1 MFFFCGQ
8 PRFMRFRFLT
18 LSMMKKPIY
27 YLLLSILC
35 FLGGM
40 RDLHAQDI
48 YYSKERKFS
57 FQNGDFEVVGWSGDR
72 LYTYRASKEGF
83 FLDAYNDSMRL
94 MATVA
99 LDFFPQKIYETKFIN
114 YDDQLTVLF
123 QAVQSNY
130 VVQYAVRLD
139 GRARMMQK
147 PVALDSVKTGW
158 FGPTKSYYSSVVSSD
173 KGRIMIYGLGKAG
186 KSGGLSTILLD
197 KQLNVIGRSQPAL
210 DASISDFTLG
220 QAILG
225 NDGTLYLSGY
235 TEGGSKGYGG
245 EARILRLSPGA
256 QTFQA
261 GVLPL
266 KELYISGM
274 YIKLDDNKNEIYL
287 SAFYALKKSG
297 NIDGVIYGLYNPA
310 SDSMAIFKTIP
321 FDAQMRSA
329 TDERNK
335 KKAFNEF
342 EVRNIIVKNDGGF
355 ILVAENFYMTTRTS
369 YGPGYGGF
377 YSGYYNYNYP
387 GGNASVREYVYG
399 DILVLNYDGEGNRQW
414 HNFIRK
420 EQYSQDDG
428 GLFSSFGMIN
438 SGASLVFLYNDFTSS
453 KSSLSLAA
461 LDVSGKLQLKK
472 LNAGSG
478 TDGDWLPRS
487 GKQTDATELVVPVLR
502 KNNLAFAKL
511 AF

>member
-139 GRARMMQK
+139 GSARMMQK

-186 KSGGLSTILLD
+186 KSGAAVSPRWML
-197 KQLNVIGRSQPAL
+197 RSP
-210 DASISDFTLG
+210 TLPW
-220 QAILG
+220 
-225 NDGTLYLSGY
+225 DRLYLATTVPY
-235 TEGGSKGYGG
+235 TCRVIPK
-245 EARILRLSPGA
+245 AD
-256 QTFQA
+256 
-261 GVLPL
+261 L
-266 KELYISGM
+266 KDM
-274 YIKLDDNKNEIYL
+274 AAK
-287 SAFYALKKSG
+287 
-297 NIDGVIYGLYNPA
+297 PA
-310 SDSMAIFKTIP
+310 S
-321 FDAQMRSA
+321 
-329 TDERNK
+329 
-335 KKAFNEF
+335 
-342 EVRNIIVKNDGGF
+342 
-355 ILVAENFYMTTRTS
+355 
-369 YGPGYGGF
+369 
-377 YSGYYNYNYP
+377 
-387 GGNASVREYVYG
+387 
-399 DILVLNYDGEGNRQW
+399 
-414 HNFIRK
+414 
-420 EQYSQDDG
+420 
-428 GLFSSFGMIN
+428 
-438 SGASLVFLYNDFTSS
+438 
-453 KSSLSLAA
+453 
-461 LDVSGKLQLKK
+461 
-472 LNAGSG
+472 
-478 TDGDWLPRS
+478 
-487 GKQTDATELVVPVLR
+487 
-502 KNNLAFAKL
+502 
-511 AF
+511 